1 MKSNSVKIALVGAG
15 SRSFGPT
22 TVRDVLLNDALCS
35 LDLELWLMDINP
47 DTVEKVREYAEGV
60 AAKLGRKVKIESTT
74 ELARA
79 LDGADFVV
87 DAIEISRDVF
97 WAMDYHIP
105 RKHGINQ
112 IYGEN
117 GGPGSHFHALR
128 NMRPIVEIAKT
139 MESHCPD
146 GLLLNYTNPMHKLCQ
161 AACNLSK
168 TKTIGLCH
176 GVYMGMGQLSF
187 MLGVPQDE
195 IEYEASGINHFTW
208 FQTLRRKPSGED
220 LYPLLRELDATA
232 DWFADW
238 HEIGISRILLRRF
251 GLYPSPGTNHIGEYI
266 GWADEFYANELHWF
280 YDPMDGDPWNGGAT
294 PEFLYSMGAMDLK
307 RPFKRRALSPL
318 NLELEEIRFSGE
330 AAIPIMEAIVCDR
343 ETPLAAVNVPNNG
356 LMPGLPD
363 DLIVEVPATANGTGL
378 HPKTMPA
385 LPEPVLS
392 MIRVQASIQQ
402 LLVEAYVEQSKAK
415 LLQAVLLEPVVH
427 SYRAAVST
435 VNELLDLQKDLLPPL
450 Y

>member
-1 MKSNSVKIALVGAG
+1 MKTNSVKIALVGAG

-22 TVRDVLLNDALCS
+22 TVRDVLLNDAVCS
-35 LDLELWLMDINP
+35 QDLHLWLMDINP

-60 AAKLGRKVKIESTT
+60 AAKLGRKVTIHSTT

-128 NMRPIVEIAKT
+128 NMRPIVEIAQT
-139 MESHCPD
+139 MERHCPD

-161 AACNLSK
+161 AACNLSN

-187 MLGVPQDE
+187 MLGIPQDE

-208 FQTLRRKPSGED
+208 FQTLRNKTTGED
-220 LYPLLRELDATA
+220 LYPRLKELDAKA
-232 DWFADW
+232 DWFSDW

-294 PEFLYSMGAMDLK
+294 PEFLYSMGTMDLK
-307 RPFKRRALSPL
+307 RPFKQRALSPL
-318 NLELEEIRFSGE
+318 NLELDEIKFSGE

-363 DLIVEVPATANGTGL
+363 DLIVEVPAIADGNGV

-385 LPEPVLS
+385 LPEPILS

-402 LLVEAYVEQSKAK
+402 LIVEAYVEQSKAK
-415 LLQAVLLEPVVH
+415 LLQAVLLEPMVH

-450 Y
+450 R

>member
-1 MKSNSVKIALVGAG
+1 
-15 SRSFGPT
+15 
-22 TVRDVLLNDALCS
+22 
-35 LDLELWLMDINP
+35 
-47 DTVEKVREYAEGV
+47 
-60 AAKLGRKVKIESTT
+60 
-74 ELARA
+74 
-79 LDGADFVV
+79 
-87 DAIEISRDVF
+87 
-97 WAMDYHIP
+97 
-105 RKHGINQ
+105 
-112 IYGEN
+112 
-117 GGPGSHFHALR
+117 
-128 NMRPIVEIAKT
+128 
-139 MESHCPD
+139 
-146 GLLLNYTNPMHKLCQ
+146 
-161 AACNLSK
+161 
-168 TKTIGLCH
+168 
-176 GVYMGMGQLSF
+176 
-187 MLGVPQDE
+187 
-195 IEYEASGINHFTW
+195 
-208 FQTLRRKPSGED
+208 
-220 LYPLLRELDATA
+220 
-232 DWFADW
+232 
-238 HEIGISRILLRRF
+238 
-251 GLYPSPGTNHIGEYI
+251 
-266 GWADEFYANELHWF
+266 
-280 YDPMDGDPWNGGAT
+280 
-294 PEFLYSMGAMDLK
+294 MDLK

-318 NLELEEIRFSGE
+318 NLELDEIRFSGE